1 MSAKKNV
8 DYKEIKDILKDKNFK
23 RTADK
28 LLEHSTSLIAK
39 KIKGIFKKSAKVVL
53 EMLIDSDDSDSDKDD
68 APDQD
73 KDSIDYAK
81 ISSMDHD
88 FMNSISQTEKNKKS

>member
-1 MSAKKNV
+1 MSTKKNV

-53 EMLIDSDDSDSDKDD
+53 EMLIDSESESESESDT
-68 APDQD
+68 PDP
-73 KDSIDYAK
+73 DSIDYTK

-88 FMNSISQTEKNKKS
+88 FMNSISQTEKNKKT